1 MATSLKQKESA
12 DRAMRQQLGIVTTAD
27 ITYRKYKNSQQLE
40 REKYL
45 AKCKF
50 TNFDH
55 SDTSSDCSFN
65 EEPNAIIM
73 KTQDKSYNIRIEK
86 LFPKNLRRIRFHAI
100 TDKKEN
106 EREEYLENIRKNP
119 DQYSRKKGL
128 REFFI
133 AEEKNKEK
141 NEKKK
146 MAKITK
152 NVFLDYPWLSILTPE
167 EALLQD
173 TQREEIIRERYYEI
187 INSNISSD
195 ELINSEDKIKFIK
208 WYEGVRNKSI
218 NPIPFVRENFA
229 IETKG
234 QIKKLR
240 MVPLKKTKSSKK
252 EIGVIGSDYSS

>member
-1 MATSLKQKESA
+1 
-12 DRAMRQQLGIVTTAD
+12 
-27 ITYRKYKNSQQLE
+27 
-40 REKYL
+40 
-45 AKCKF
+45 
-50 TNFDH
+50 
-55 SDTSSDCSFN
+55 
-65 EEPNAIIM
+65 
-73 KTQDKSYNIRIEK
+73 
-86 LFPKNLRRIRFHAI
+86 
-100 TDKKEN
+100 
-106 EREEYLENIRKNP
+106 
-119 DQYSRKKGL
+119 
-128 REFFI
+128 
-133 AEEKNKEK
+133 
-141 NEKKK
+141 